1 MYYPI
6 IKNKLNELKGLES
19 VNNAHN
25 FIPIIELVE
34 CKYDVPERFF
44 DSFMSKIISTLNT
57 KNVFFDLPSYI
68 DNEVINIFNLNNA
81 QNKFDFFTVL
91 EDYFFQKHHQPF
103 IPVISFD
110 YSYGTQR
117 ECYKENLKFVKKI
130 SSHFTNGFAFRL
142 FSDSSY
148 KNDDKA
154 LINQAYA
161 FLDEDIIKKCYII
174 IDCDEHTFSEVIPI
188 VKELTED
195 YPMANL
201 ILAGEAF
208 NGSTR
213 KNTLISCDRIE
224 NYQLKRVLHMVHQF
238 MLKDLP
244 VINTHYS
251 DFTLLDKIQSKIEI
265 DPDKGF
271 LYYPFIKYT
280 TEDGNLCMFTADVKG
295 NYHQY
300 EELCHRIKVNIKTF
314 SREHCES
321 CAFIDDVAS
330 KVADLKFKAG
340 STWKHRMIAHHI
352 TALSML
358 GV

>member
-6 IKNKLNELKGLES
+6 IKNKLNELKGLEAVS
-19 VNNAHN
+19 NALD
-25 FIPIIELVE
+25 FTPIIELVE
-34 CKYDVPERFF
+34 CKYEDPERFF
-44 DSFMSKIISTLNT
+44 ESFTSKIISTLNT
-57 KNVFFDLPSYI
+57 KNVFFDLPTYT
-68 DNEVINIFNLNNA
+68 DNEVIDRLQLNNA
-81 QNKFDFFTVL
+81 QYKFDFFSLL
-91 EDYFFQKHHQPF
+91 EGYFDQKHYKPF
-103 IPVISFD
+103 RPIISFD
-110 YSYGTQR
+110 YSNGNQR

-130 SSHFTNGFAFRL
+130 SSHFSDGFAFRL

-148 KNDDKA
+148 KNDDRA

-161 FLDEDIIKKCYII
+161 FLDEDIIKKCSII
-174 IDCDEHTFSEVIPI
+174 IDCDEHTFSEVLSI

-195 YPMANL
+195 YPMSNL

-208 NGSTR
+208 NGSLRRT
-213 KNTLISCDRIE
+213 TDLPCDRIG
-224 NYQLKRVLHMVHQF
+224 NHQLKRLEYIKTHLA
-238 MLKDLP
+238 LKELP
-244 VINTHYS
+244 VVYVNYA
-251 DFTLLDKIQSKIEI
+251 DFTLLDKIQSKIVI

-280 TEDGNLCMFTADVKG
+280 TEDGNLCMFTADAKG

-300 EELCHRIKVNIKTF
+300 EDLCQRIRINIKTF

-321 CAFIDDVAS
+321 CAFIDNVAS
-330 KVADLKFKAG
+330 KVDDLKFKAG
-340 STWKHRMIAHHI
+340 STWKYRMIAHHI